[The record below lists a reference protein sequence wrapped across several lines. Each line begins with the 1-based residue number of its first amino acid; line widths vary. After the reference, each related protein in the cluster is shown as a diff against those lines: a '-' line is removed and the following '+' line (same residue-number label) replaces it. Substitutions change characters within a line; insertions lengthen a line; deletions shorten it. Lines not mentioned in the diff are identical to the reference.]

1 MRFSVAILVAA
12 AIQDQG
18 IIGTLAWTAARKASP
33 SRSGPFQQQRR
44 SPKVV
49 VDQSTDHP
57 DEQNGAPAFSSH
69 SRRQLLAGVVGAATA
84 GTSLAVC
91 SQPALAATAT
101 KAIVPTAS
109 LCDPTVSIWERNGRT
124 IYLLGTA
131 HISEKS
137 AELAGQLVRDSH
149 PDAVFV
155 ELDFKRIGGTS
166 KMAQRMEENER
177 EGRSSMSI
185 ASSAEGDGETKATRV
200 MISPVGR
207 RPAGASGIEPS
218 SVSASTAL
226 ATTTPTVTSTVVELP
241 SSPATE
247 APPALVPAESPRPKQ
262 TSNKNTGDGGGF
274 FQNLGAKAVGSGIR
288 GLYSKLGNEGFNP
301 GEEFVVAIR
310 EGQKQGAAV
319 VLGDQDVDVTL
330 RQMAKAL
337 RQTDLK
343 RLTNPDGALEQSMR
357 DMVVPPSSSN
367 DAFKSELSSYV
378 ETIKTKDNVK
388 QIMNLMKQEAPALY
402 QVMVSERDA
411 YMSAGLNMLDEFAVI
426 TAVMGLAH
434 VDGVE
439 NNLRKEGWRAVPL
452 RCPTKA

>member
-1 MRFSVAILVAA
+1 MRFAVAFLLATATSIAHH
-12 AIQDQG
+12 G
-18 IIGTLAWTAARKASP
+18 IIGTLAWTATPKITLLRS
-33 SRSGPFQQQRR
+33 SGPFQHQRR

-49 VDQSTDHP
+49 LAQSTGHSDY
-57 DEQNGAPAFSSH
+57 DYNQNNGPLAFSA
-69 SRRQLLAGVVGAATA
+69 RRQLLAGLVGAVTA

-91 SQPALAATAT
+91 SQPALAVTAA
-101 KAIVPTAS
+101 KNIVPTAA
-109 LCDPTVSIWERNGRT
+109 LCDPTVSIWERNGRI

-131 HISEKS
+131 HISETS
-137 AELAGQLVRDSH
+137 AQLAGQLVRDSH

-166 KMAQRMEENER
+166 KMAQRMEGNER

-207 RPAGASGIEPS
+207 RPAGAT
-218 SVSASTAL
+218 VSASTAL
-226 ATTTPTVTSTVVELP
+226 ATTAPTSTNTVAEALP
-241 SSPATE
+241 T
-247 APPALVPAESPRPKQ
+247 LVPAESPQPKQ
-262 TSNKNTGDGGGF
+262 ARTKSTSDGGGF

-337 RQTDLK
+337 QQTDLK
-343 RLTNPDGALEQSMR
+343 RLSNPDGALEQSMR
-357 DMVVPPSSSN
+357 DMVAPPSSSGN

-452 RCPTKA
+452 RCPAKA